1 MSMFLSDIMLGY
13 LLNSLGLGRINIP
26 NKFTNMLIVILGG
39 MLIVYLSAFIASRRI
54 KKVSI
59 RELVVE

>member
-1 MSMFLSDIMLGY
+1 
-13 LLNSLGLGRINIP
+13 
-26 NKFTNMLIVILGG
+26 MLIVILGG